1 MSSRLKKL
9 VREFGAIEGIKFYI
23 RLKTKKLGW
32 FKSTRKKIRFF
43 LRNNGTDPGI
53 FGQVFIEKQYDY
65 PISFEPETILDLGAN
80 TGLSALYFAER
91 FSKAKIVGLEVD
103 EENFK
108 TALQNTKD
116 CSRIKIMQ
124 KGIWN
129 KDTFLEI
136 IDSTA
141 NKDSFMVKESHVNSS
156 TSIEATTI
164 ETILKQEGWATID
177 ILKIDIEGSEKE
189 LFSSNYEQWLP
200 FTKVIFVE
208 VHDGMKKGSSKA
220 VFSAIS
226 KYNFN
231 FTMKHENLIF
241 INEDWQ

>member
-1 MSSRLKKL
+1 MSSRLKNL
-9 VREFGAIEGIKFYI
+9 TREFGAIEGTKFYI
-23 RLKTKKLGW
+23 RLKTNKLGW
-32 FKSTRKKIRFF
+32 FKSAKKKISFF

-53 FGQVFIEKQYDY
+53 FGQVFIDKQYDY

-80 TGLSALYFAER
+80 TGLSALYFADR
-91 FSKAKIVGLEVD
+91 FKKAKIVALEID
-103 EENFK
+103 KENFK
-108 TALQNTKD
+108 IALQNTKN
-116 CSRIKIMQ
+116 CSRIKMLQ

-129 KDTFLEI
+129 ENTFLEI
-136 IDSTA
+136 IDSNA
-141 NKDSFMVKESHVNSS
+141 NKDSFMAKESQVNSS
-156 TSIEATTI
+156 TSIEAINI

-189 LFSSNYEQWLP
+189 LFSSNYEKWLP
-200 FTKVIFVE
+200 VTKVIFVE
-208 VHDGMKKGSSKA
+208 VHDEMKKGCSKA

-241 INEDWQ
+241 INENL